1 MIPLFVKKQEE
12 GVHVRHR
19 VRNAFSLW
27 WLGMINNFHYT
38 LVLAGSNDIA
48 VGYGMKK
55 YVALITWA
63 NVFFGI
69 IAGIINA
76 FVLQL
81 LSYNIRVTA
90 TSLMAIMAI
99 LLVSFAWD
107 IGGHNNIAAFTT
119 MLIGVIFIGVSCNY
133 GSSVFLGYMERMPS
147 WQISS
152 WSSGTGLSG
161 VAASLIFLGLTS
173 AGMSNTQ
180 IFLLSIVF
188 VVIYWFMYFFGLK
201 MPFCMLV
208 SPSSATE
215 ENEVRND
222 PFRAVEEAEGSD
234 YVCKGMVNWKGAP
247 WTSIVPAR
255 SEVEPE
261 CLREMER
268 MKRATTAGGGCETV
282 VETGECGSADLGKWA
297 RWKRDVWPL
306 VKEMH
311 KFTLW
316 NNMNLAVV
324 YVAEYAVQFMVP
336 FSFPCDQVKT
346 DNSFWLK
353 NSFVITQFCY
363 QFGVLISRSSL
374 LCIRVRRIWIMSVVQ
389 VINAIAWFM
398 QAKLK
403 YVSDPNDASREV
415 KLAFVLFAWMVFVG
429 LMGGASYVNVFYNI
443 LEETRAAQEYE
454 VDEAMDFIASRRKS
468 DSYTNAE
475 NANDK
480 KREVG
485 VVEGESK
492 EAREATHYIE
502 TVWKE
507 KRDLAMNIG
516 SVYSS
521 IGIAL
526 GSLLDLLFTLVVLK
540 GDECT

>member
-1 MIPLFVKKQEE
+1 
-12 GVHVRHR
+12 
-19 VRNAFSLW
+19 
-27 WLGMINNFHYT
+27 
-38 LVLAGSNDIA
+38 
-48 VGYGMKK
+48 
-55 YVALITWA
+55 
-63 NVFFGI
+63 
-69 IAGIINA
+69 
-76 FVLQL
+76 
-81 LSYNIRVTA
+81 
-90 TSLMAIMAI
+90 MAIVAI

-107 IGGHNNIAAFTT
+107 IGGHNNVAAFTT
-119 MLIGVIFIGVSCNY
+119 MLVGVIFIGMSCSY
-133 GSSVFLGYMERMPS
+133 GGSVFLGYMERMPS

-173 AGMSNTQ
+173 AGMNNAQ
-180 IFLLSIVF
+180 IFLLSITV
-188 VVIYWFMYFFGLK
+188 VVIYWLMFFFGLK
-201 MPFCMLV
+201 IPFCVPV
-208 SPSSATE
+208 SSASATE
-215 ENEVRND
+215 ENEVRSD
-222 PFRAVEEAEGSD
+222 PFREVDEAEGSD
-234 YVCKGMVNWKGAP
+234 YVCKSMTNWKGVP

-255 SEVEPE
+255 SEAEPE
-261 CLREMER
+261 CLREMR
-268 MKRATTAGGGCETV
+268 RVRRAAAAGEGRETV
-282 VETGECGSADLGKWA
+282 VEETEEGGGADLGGWA

-311 KFTLW
+311 QFTLW

-336 FSFPCDQVKT
+336 FSFPCAQVKT

-374 LCIRVRRIWIMSVVQ
+374 LCIRVRRIWIMSVIQ
-389 VINAIAWFM
+389 VINAIAWFL

-415 KLAFVLFAWMVFVG
+415 KLAFVLFAWMIFVG

-443 LEETRAAQEYE
+443 LEETRATQEYE
-454 VDEAMDFIASRRKS
+454 VDEAIEFIASRRRS
-468 DSYTNAE
+468 GSYANAE
-475 NANDK
+475 KAKDEQ
-480 KREVG
+480 REVG

-492 EAREATHYIE
+492 EAREATHYIS